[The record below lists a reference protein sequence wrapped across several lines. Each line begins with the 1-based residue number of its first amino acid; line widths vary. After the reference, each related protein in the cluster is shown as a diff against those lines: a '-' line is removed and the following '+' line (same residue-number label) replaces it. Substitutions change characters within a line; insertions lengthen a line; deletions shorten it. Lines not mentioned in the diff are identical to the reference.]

1 MLSQHSD
8 LTSFGISANQA
19 EAKRRF
25 SPDVGLHVRRP
36 VLPEQAP
43 LDAGAANHRDLV
55 QRHDDVLA
63 CDHQNGLFCNLDH
76 QINILLWSRKSTSSH
91 HAEEPW
97 GWSDKCLSSKNYG
110 FHFHKPNEED
120 LNPTCWNR
128 TRRKGLNPTY
138 VYFRV
143 GHLN

>member
-19 EAKRRF
+19 KAKGRF

-36 VLPEQAP
+36 VLPEQAQ

-63 CDHQNGLFCNLDH
+63 CEQQNGLVCNLYH
-76 QINILLWSRKSTSSH
+76 QLTFFYGAESQQAAITQRNHDGDRINVYRLKTMAFSSTNQTRKI
-91 HAEEPW
+91 
-97 GWSDKCLSSKNYG
+97 
-110 FHFHKPNEED
+110 
-120 LNPTCWNR
+120 
-128 TRRKGLNPTY
+128 
-138 VYFRV
+138 
-143 GHLN
+143 